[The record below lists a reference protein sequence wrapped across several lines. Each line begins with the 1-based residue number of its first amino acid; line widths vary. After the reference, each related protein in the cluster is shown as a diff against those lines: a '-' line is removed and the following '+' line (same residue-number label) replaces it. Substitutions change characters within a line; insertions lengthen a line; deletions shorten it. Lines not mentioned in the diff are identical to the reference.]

1 MAERIKMTP
10 QELNEGAKY
19 LRDRL
24 ATINGEVA
32 QLEQRINLVAGN
44 WEGQAQH
51 AFRESYDSLRPILK
65 ETLPQVIEAMSK
77 KLDAAA
83 NTIRDADAQIASA
96 FRG

>member
-10 QELNEGAKY
+10 QELNDGARY

-24 ATINGEVA
+24 TAINQEVV
-32 QLEQRINLVAGN
+32 QLEQRVNLVAGN
-44 WEGQAQH
+44 WEGQAQY
-51 AFRESYDSLRPILK
+51 AFRERYDSLRPILK
-65 ETLPQVIEAMSK
+65 ETLPQVIDAMAQ

-83 NTIRDADAQIASA
+83 NTIRDTDAQIASA